1 MEKTGQEGRREQ
13 GGEEEEKYFYLPM
26 TKGLGKRRPEGCEHE
41 RSGPSRLRPETGSRR
56 VVAEAEAEAEA
67 AVMKV

>member
-1 MEKTGQEGRREQ
+1 
-13 GGEEEEKYFYLPM
+13 M

>member
-41 RSGPSRLRPETGSRR
+41 RSGPSRLRPETGLREEELGVEVEEVSCD
-56 VVAEAEAEAEA
+56 
-67 AVMKV
+67 